1 MEKLTSRETV
11 YVDLPKKDYI
21 EGASEEIIMTEE
33 EQSWFDKIVEYIK
46 DLF

>member
-1 MEKLTSRETV
+1 MQKLTSRQTV
-11 YVDLPKKDYI
+11 YVVLPQKDYI

-33 EQSWFDKIVEYIK
+33 EQSWFDKIVEFIK